1 MNSGT
6 SDYQSLI
13 NTVDNDISQDIGDLQ
28 AEIDAL
34 EVQIIGL
41 QVEEQKNYK
50 LDGSKQMDNG
60 YTPTQDYDLITLK
73 FFLEHNIITM
83 SFLRI
88 DGKNAMLADIT
99 MESTNEIDING
110 CRAISNQNSESKV
123 NYQTF
128 DYRTILQNG
137 YYNGNTVNDWVG
149 NNSIVISHKDG
160 KITINEAT
168 IDFSNNQLVNFSQI
182 NNVTS
187 AEVSTLS
194 GSDTNTTIQ
203 SQIND
208 GITQI
213 GVLTAE
219 VLNLDNEVKTLQ
231 DTALIKGYNNMDV
244 DLTLFTDNNNIKLE
258 CFNGGTVNLTGNV
271 SLGTQYLNTG
281 IHGGLIDIISNT
293 HTAFISYP
301 NGTSDSP
308 LFSVDHTGGIRL
320 KSYRNNFGLE
330 YGYISNECKD
340 FYKTVHNDESQTI
353 TGNKTITVGHNF
365 VQDSKALTF
374 NTIDNILLNS
384 TNGAVDFKTP
394 AGHFHVDAKNINL
407 VSNDE
412 VEIESTNDIKITS
425 STGNVNVNPTIG
437 NINLLS
443 NDKIQIEGKH
453 NVNLSSTVAD
463 VIINTTSGNIDID
476 AAGQLDIKAFSQINL
491 NTIGIINLQGDGA
504 TEVKSNSLVN
514 ISAPDITINSTNN
527 HLLFGVNTFYRD
539 IANYLSFFQ
548 VQSQNNIENVTS
560 NTVVIT
566 NQVWVLFNF
575 HDAWLHWNYPSKIIR
590 DQVAALTYDFAN
602 VDEPNYKGGFFN
614 LPRSKYILTTSFNC
628 KYLANSNGGLVL
640 FRWAIYDIATN
651 EMYDSSNHFIM
662 SSSNGSDSW
671 NYGNASNVWTFDT
684 SPIPASAFYKVVLET
699 YGTNNTSGTTFN
711 IVPDFTVTL
720 RGVDF

>member
-1 MNSGT
+1 MDAGLNS
-6 SDYQSLI
+6 YESLV
-13 NTVDNDISQDIGDLQ
+13 NTTGNEYLNQDI
-28 AEIDAL
+28 EAL
-34 EVQIIGL
+34 EIQIIAL
-41 QVEEQKNYK
+41 QVEEKRNYK

-60 YTPTQDYDLITLK
+60 YIPTNDYDLITLK

-83 SFLRI
+83 SFLRT
-88 DGKNAMLADIT
+88 DGGNAMLADIT
-99 MESTNEIDING
+99 MESVNEIDING

-168 IDFSNNQLVNFSQI
+168 IDFSNNQLVNINQI
-182 NNVTS
+182 NNITA
-187 AEVSTLS
+187 AEVETLA
-194 GSDTNTTIQ
+194 GSDTSTTLQ
-203 SQIND
+203 TQINN
-208 GITQI
+208 GMTEI
-213 GVLTAE
+213 GNLTAE

-231 DTALIKGYNNMDV
+231 DTALIKGYNRFEA
-244 DLTLFTDNNNIKLE
+244 DLTIMTENNHNMLLE
-258 CFNGGTVNLTGNV
+258 CFNGGTISLAGNV
-271 SLGTQYLNTG
+271 SVGTQYLNTG

-353 TGNKTITVGHNF
+353 TGNKTVTVGHNF

-374 NTIDNILLNS
+374 NTINNILLNS
-384 TNGAVDFKTP
+384 TNGAVDFKVP
-394 AGHFHVDAKNINL
+394 LGHFHVDAKNINL
-407 VSNDE
+407 VSNED

-443 NDKIQIEGKH
+443 NDKIQIEGRH

-463 VIINTTSGNIDID
+463 VIINTPIGNINID
-476 AAGQLDIKAFSQINL
+476 SSGQLDIKAFSQINL

-548 VQSQNNIENVTS
+548 VQSINYLEDVNS
-560 NTVVIT
+560 NMVSIT
-566 NQVWVLFNF
+566 NKVWVLFNF

-590 DQVAALTYDFAN
+590 DPVAALTYDFAN

-614 LPRSKYILTTSFNC
+614 LPRTKYILTTSFNC
-628 KYLANSNGGLVL
+628 KYLANSNRGLVL

-662 SSSNGSDSW
+662 SSSNGADSW
-671 NYGNASNVWTFDT
+671 DYGNASNVWAFDT
-684 SPIPASAFYKVVLET
+684 SPIPSSGFYKVVLEHM
-699 YGTNNTSGTTFN
+699 GTHSNTGTTFN